1 MTNPDLISVLY
12 VDDEEALLD
21 ITSVF
26 LKRMGKFHVDTANS
40 AEAALIK
47 LNTGSYDVIVSD
59 YQMPETD
66 GIDLLKL
73 VRDRYQDLPFILFTG
88 KGREEIVIEAIN
100 NGVDFYLQKG
110 GDPRS
115 QFAELAHKI
124 TKAAERLKAQN
135 ALRRSEE
142 NYRELVENANAII
155 LRLDNSGRITFF
167 NNYAQE
173 FFGYSQAEI
182 IGKPVLETI
191 VPETETGTRRNLR
204 TTVLEIL
211 HHPEHYRDHINENI
225 TRSGERV
232 WVHWWNKP
240 LLDEEGSFEGMLC
253 IGNDITGQLRAE
265 ETVMRHKVLFDK
277 SRDII
282 VVLRETDG
290 RILDFNRTAV
300 SVYGY
305 SREELLNMT
314 VFDFRYNENISIARG
329 QMNKAAENGI
339 LFETVH
345 RKKDGSVFPVEVS
358 SFSEVMNNESII
370 ISVIRDISGRKQVE
384 NALRQVN
391 RKLNLLSSMTRHD
404 ILNQIMVLEGLFL
417 LAGDNL
423 KNPRKQAE
431 IIERE
436 KKITH
441 NLQRQILFTRDY
453 EHLGVKI
460 PEWQKFITCMKQA
473 AATLSFQ
480 EITWTETLDKVEI
493 FADPLLE
500 KVCYN
505 LIDNSLRHGG
515 SSLSRIS
522 LSAVEHTNHLIIAF
536 EDNGRGIDES
546 EKERL
551 FERGAGRNTG
561 LGLFL
566 AREILAITGISIRE
580 TGRPGQG
587 ARFEIKIPA
596 GTFRFIS
603 SVAEKQKHA

>member
-1 MTNPDLISVLY
+1 MATPDTISVLY
-12 VDDEEALLD
+12 VDDEEILLE

-26 LKRMGKFHVDTANS
+26 LKQMGKFRVDTANS
-40 AEAALIK
+40 AKIALGM
-47 LNTGSYDVIVSD
+47 LESGSYDVIVSD

-66 GIDLLKL
+66 GIALLKT
-73 VRDRYQDLPFILFTG
+73 VRSRYHDLPFILFTG

-124 TKAAERLKAQN
+124 TKASERLDAQN

-142 NYRELVENANAII
+142 KYRELVENANAII
-155 LRLDNSGRITFF
+155 LKLDKSGCVTFF

-173 FFGYSQAEI
+173 FFGYRKNEI
-182 IGKPVLETI
+182 IGKPVVGTI
-191 VPETETGTRRNLR
+191 VPETESGTNRNL
-204 TTVLEIL
+204 TSLIKEIIV
-211 HHPEHYRDHINENI
+211 HAEQYQDNINENI
-225 TRSGERV
+225 TRSGDRV
-232 WVHWWNKP
+232 WVHWWNKL
-240 LLDEEGSFEGMLC
+240 LLDEKGNFEGILC
-253 IGNDITGQLRAE
+253 IGNDITDQRRAE
-265 ETVMRHKVLFDK
+265 ETALRHKVLFEN
-277 SRDII
+277 SRDTI
-282 VVLRETDG
+282 VYIRKTDG
-290 RILDFNRTAV
+290 RILDFNKTAIT
-300 SVYGY
+300 VYGY
-305 SREELLNMT
+305 SRDELLNMT
-314 VFDFRYNENISIARG
+314 IFDFRYNENISIARG
-329 QMNKAAENGI
+329 QMNKASNAGI
-339 LFETVH
+339 IFETVH

-370 ISVIRDISGRKQVE
+370 ISVIRDISERKQVE

-404 ILNQIMVLEGLFL
+404 ILNQIMVLDGLFL

-423 KNPRKQAE
+423 KNPKKQEE

-436 KKITH
+436 KKITQ
-441 NLQRQILFTRDY
+441 NLQHQILFTRDY
-453 EHLGVKI
+453 EHLGVMI
-460 PEWQKFITCMKQA
+460 PQWQKITDCLRQS

-480 EITWTETLDKVEI
+480 AISWQDRVDQIEV

-515 SSLSRIS
+515 SSFDRITIS
-522 LSAVEHTNHLIIAF
+522 SAEFSDHLLIIL
-536 EDNGRGIDES
+536 EDNGKGISES
-546 EKERL
+546 EKEHL
-551 FERGAGRNTG
+551 FERGVGRNTG

-580 TGRPGQG
+580 TGKPGQG
-587 ARFEIKIPA
+587 ARFEMIIPA
-596 GTFRFIS
+596 GTYRFTTNS
-603 SVAEKQKHA
+603 AVNV